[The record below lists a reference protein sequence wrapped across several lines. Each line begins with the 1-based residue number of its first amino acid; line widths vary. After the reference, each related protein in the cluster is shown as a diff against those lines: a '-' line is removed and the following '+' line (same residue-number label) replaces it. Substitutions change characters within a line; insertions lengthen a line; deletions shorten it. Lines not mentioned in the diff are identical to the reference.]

1 MRVALWLVALFGM
14 AVALALFAG
23 NNQGTVTLYWPP
35 YRIDLS
41 LNLFVLLLSGL
52 FLVLHLALR
61 AQGALMRIPQQA
73 REWRLLHKE
82 RSIHATLLEALTH
95 LVAGRFVRA
104 RKAAQTA
111 LALEAS
117 VEHGG
122 ERLPYARRLRALSH
136 LLAAESAHALQDRNL
151 RDEHFQQ
158 ALQNS
163 LQRDAQDAREGLQ
176 LRAARWALDDRD
188 APGAMQW
195 LDQLPQGASRRT
207 LALRMRFRAAR
218 LAGKSQIAL
227 ETARLLTKHHAFSE
241 AAGRSI
247 ARGLAV
253 ELLRAAYDP
262 AQIAQAWS
270 CMEHAEQTIPDVA
283 VEAAERLLAQGG
295 EVALA
300 RQWVLPAWEQMMQRP
315 DAMPWMLRVR
325 LARVLEQ
332 GFMDSSGTKDSLW
345 LTRVEAAQSAYPGDA
360 VLQYL
365 AGVVCMRL
373 GLWGKARQMLKQALF
388 QAQQTELRRDTWLAL
403 AYVAEQTGET
413 QAAAEAYREAAKRVT

>member
-117 VEHGG
+117 VEHSG

-136 LLAAESAHALQDRNL
+136 LLAAESAHALQDRSL

-188 APGAMQW
+188 APRAMQW

-241 AAGRSI
+241 TAGRSI

-270 CMEHAEQTIPDVA
+270 CMELAEQTIPDVA

-332 GFMDSSGTKDSLW
+332 GFMDSSGTMDTLW

-388 QAQQTELRRDTWLAL
+388 QAQQSELRRDTWLAL